1 VASRARQPAE
11 FAKITALTPLALD
24 LFSRYPSAI
33 PAQAAPVTAARAIPA
48 PAGHTFGTNAS
59 GPERVLAS
67 ELEGRT
73 AASDAL
79 SMMVSSMVRMVQ
91 AGKSSDSRWEAS

>member
-1 VASRARQPAE
+1 MASRARQPSE
-11 FAKITALTPLALD
+11 FAKITELTPLALD

-33 PAQAAPVTAARAIPA
+33 PAK
-48 PAGHTFGTNAS
+48 AGQPSATNTS

-73 AASDAL
+73 PNSDAL

>member
-1 VASRARQPAE
+1 MASRARQPSD
-11 FAKITALTPLALD
+11 FAKITELTPLALD

-33 PAQAAPVTAARAIPA
+33 PPAMAARAVPA
-48 PAGHTFGTNAS
+48 TSGQVFSTHTS

-67 ELEGRT
+67 ELEGRNPNT
-73 AASDAL
+73 DAL
-79 SMMVSSMVRMVQ
+79 SMMVTSMVRMVQ

>member
-11 FAKITALTPLALD
+11 FAKITELTFLALD

-33 PAQAAPVTAARAIPA
+33 PAQALRATAAPA
-48 PAGHTFGTNAS
+48 SGTNTS

-67 ELEGRT
+67 ELEGRDLN
-73 AASDAL
+73 SDAL

-91 AGKSSDSRWEAS
+91 AGKSSDSRWESS

>member
-1 VASRARQPAE
+1 MASRARQPAE
-11 FAKITALTPLALD
+11 FAKITELTPLALD
-24 LFSRYPSAI
+24 LFSRYPSSV
-33 PAQAAPVTAARAIPA
+33 PATAGQASGINT
-48 PAGHTFGTNAS
+48 S
-59 GPERVLAS
+59 GPERVLVS